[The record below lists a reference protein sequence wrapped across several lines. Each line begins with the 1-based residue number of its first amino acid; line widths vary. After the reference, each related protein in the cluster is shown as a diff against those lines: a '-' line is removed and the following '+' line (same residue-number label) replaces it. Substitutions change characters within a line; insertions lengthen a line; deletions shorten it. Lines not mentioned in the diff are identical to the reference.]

1 MKKILTWL
9 LTVIMVLTS
18 VPVTGHATETVPEPK
33 VYVDVRKNGT
43 EGFTLGA
50 DYTLEGSVI
59 TATKTED
66 NPNIV
71 ALTGLEN
78 STRPLVIQME
88 IASKGTGNAQKAFNV
103 YWNAGGSKEF
113 SLVNIDKCKVWQ
125 FAVSSQADSMNGWKI
140 TAEESQYS
148 KFAMVIGKDN
158 TVTYYLDG
166 KVSDKL
172 AISEASLNKGALKNL
187 YIRYNSNGK
196 GTIYIK
202 DLKVFEGDAPNFD
215 YTETPGNV
223 SYAGS
228 QSVQAA
234 PVVDFTDK
242 SEATFKTFKMQVF
255 TRGELSKV
263 EVGTD
268 ASVYLKSAANTEAQS
283 TVETKL
289 QEEAF
294 AGYTCGSVFDI
305 SLFKQLG
312 EESEVQVASSVID
325 GSAFSVPVTVSLPEA
340 LQKTD
345 RAFKV
350 LEIKEGAVTEI
361 TCEINSVGTAINIQ
375 ADLTSTY
382 AIAYMDSASQETVP
396 KVYVD
401 VLNKGIDGFSLG
413 ADYSMEGS
421 VITASKT
428 DANPNIVEVTG
439 LENSAR
445 PLIIEM
451 EIASKESGT
460 GQRNFNVY
468 WNAGGWTE
476 FSIVNIDKCNICNFA
491 QWPQADSMNGWK
503 ITAEEGQY
511 SKFKMVVGID
521 DTVTYY
527 LDDKESDE
535 LPIPEDY
542 LAKGEL
548 KNLYFRYN
556 SNGAGTIYIKDLK
569 IYEGESPAVIV
580 EKPVS
585 SGNAPIIAYKDKD
598 KVADVLLGTE
608 EVEKAVI
615 SMEVRDESGISEE
628 HKAAVDNALAG
639 NTLGQ
644 LFSMNLQK
652 QIGMN
657 QAEQVTTTGE
667 AIEFVLTIPESLKN
681 TDKLVDRTYQ
691 IIRVSGDNAEIIES
705 DYQAVMGT
713 AGTLSFE
720 TDQISTYAIIYKDE
734 TYVIG
739 DKVFMNTS
747 TKEGIKGVFRS
758 DSGKLTLIK
767 TEESGDYYFEMS
779 DSDHFHY
786 IREDIVNPTRFMVVQ
801 TKIAWEEAI
810 PKTVFRWRDSNS
822 RKDINFISF
831 TTSGEIKLTKGD
843 VNSYENIGNLSS
855 ESNVYTNIAV
865 VIDWNTKLADIY
877 LDDMETPVYTNWQLP
892 TQIDNVSL
900 ASADQF
906 SFGMSGTNG
915 NGKLLIK
922 DWCVYESDK
931 PKETKDLEVV
941 GDKLYL
947 NTIVTGLKDLVI
959 DKAGNEIAWETD
971 HIVMRAASDNAARL
985 SSTFSYVSNYM
996 VVRMSFGWSGSFP
1009 DAGVDYVDKNA
1020 VVDSLIKL
1028 DSATKS
1034 IVVGSETIVSNLGEN
1049 EYKDIALII
1058 NWDKHRADV
1067 YLGGELI
1074 KENVELA
1081 TMNGDKELNS
1091 VSKIRPILYA
1101 GNEAGASLLI
1111 KDWVIYESKSLK
1123 NITADT
1129 IEIEKPEITTDNKEA
1144 LAVLGSNIAMAV
1156 GSDKIYYSGEK
1167 HEVGVS
1173 ALEKDGVAYFPV
1185 SAIAQALGMGA
1196 ASITATE
1203 TFEGEKY
1210 VSVEDLAVLA
1220 ADKTVTYDDRG
1231 FVVIGDAFSDDEADR
1246 IEVLHYLLYER
1257 PSQSDVYEIFTN
1269 KTSNEA
1275 SHPRI
1280 VMDADMCAQLKQN
1293 YKNDATVRAW
1303 GDEIIASAD
1312 AMLKQEVPKYQ
1323 ISGSNNILEVSRQV
1337 LKRAETISMAYVL
1350 TEEQKYVDT
1359 LYEVYYAA
1367 GEFPNWDHK
1376 HFLDTAELINAFAIG
1391 YDWMYE
1397 AWTAD
1402 QRTYIESTMYNMG
1415 VRVGL
1420 EAYTGK
1426 IPGYYTWWAYSDMN
1440 WNVVCNGSITNGAL
1454 ALLDNALYQADCLRA
1469 AEIGIRGVEVMLDS
1483 FYPSGAWSEGPMYW
1497 GYTMSYVSY
1506 MLGSL
1511 DASFGTDFN
1520 LSNAPALGKT
1530 LNYYLAT
1537 DGPAGMNN
1545 FHDTQ
1550 GSDHMTSQPLMW
1562 LGYKYNMPGAMNIR
1576 KSNIETGSSGLVV
1589 RDLIFYN
1596 PDTAATNQDYMLD
1609 YYMEETELVSLRES
1623 FEDFESTWVSYHA
1636 GASER
1641 SHSHLDTGTYVVHM
1655 LGEKWAIDLGSDN
1668 YDLKDYCY
1676 GSYRTRTESHNLY
1689 VINPQKESDAYF
1701 GQNIRDENGEIIFV
1715 KAGINESKDK
1725 GAYSVIDLTECY
1737 QRDVTSA
1744 KRGYMLG
1751 DDRRS
1756 VVIRDEIEFK
1766 GTDNEFY
1773 WFNNIPAGTT
1783 WEIVDNKTIIL
1794 KQNGQMV
1801 KFMIETNLTDYDLS
1815 VVEAKPL
1822 VLPTQELEYTNDGVH
1837 KIQIHTS
1844 KASGDAYVQVK
1855 FIPLDDQNAAKEFS
1869 NIALKDWYIEDGEL
1883 EQLPVAPT
1891 LDAIYNEGMPLNF
1904 SKTKLIYEVAVVFDA
1919 TKIPAITAD
1928 ASEECNVVIT
1938 PAESFDEYT
1947 VIKVSWKDFPESFRA
1962 YRIKFRVMDELTDI
1976 TVDGQTW
1983 DRLQVLNHFA
1993 SAEPEEAHSATKVSD
2008 NDTQAE
2014 SRWAASGEQ
2023 WICLDLGSKKEF
2035 SALGLTWWNGSTRSY
2050 KFDIEISDDGE
2061 NFTTILEDQ
2070 ASSMQEDFEVFA
2082 LSETTSARYVR
2093 YRGYG
2098 SSANSW
2104 NSLTE
2109 FAVLVQESDA
2119 ILPDEEMDTPI
2130 PSDAQESEPT
2140 IPSDSEEMEP
2150 TFLLISDEEQTE
2162 KVGEDDKDKATL
2174 TISQRANADGVTPD
2188 TGDDSSFSIWI
2199 LLLAITGMFFSG
2211 FVCRKHC

>member
-1 MKKILTWL
+1 MKRTLIWL

-18 VPVTGHATETVPEPK
+18 VPVTSHATETETDPK

-43 EGFTLGA
+43 AGFTLGA
-50 DYTLEGSVI
+50 DYSLEGSVI
-59 TATKTED
+59 TATKTSA

-71 ALTGLEN
+71 ALTGLE
-78 STRPLVIQME
+78 SSIRPLVIQME
-88 IASKGTGNAQKAFNV
+88 IASKESGNGQRHFNI
-103 YWNAGGSKEF
+103 YWNDGSKEF

-125 FAVSSQADSMNGWKI
+125 FAEYPQDDNMDGWKV
-140 TAEESQYS
+140 TSDVDTYS
-148 KFAMVIGKDN
+148 KFAMVIGEDN

-166 KVSDKL
+166 VSSG
-172 AISEASLNKGALKNL
+172 AISRTDGVDSYGALKNL
-187 YIRYNSNGK
+187 YIRYNSNGV
-196 GTIYIK
+196 GTVYIK
-202 DLKVFEGDAPNFD
+202 DLKVFEGDAPNYD
-215 YTETPGNV
+215 YTETSGNV
-223 SYAGS
+223 AYAVS
-228 QSVQAA
+228 QSDGTA

-242 SEATFKTFKMQVF
+242 SDETFKTFKTQVF

-263 EVGTD
+263 EVGTN

-283 TVETKL
+283 TVENKL

-305 SLFKQLG
+305 SLLKKLG
-312 EESEVQVASSVID
+312 EETEVQVAASVID
-325 GSAFSVPVTVSLPEA
+325 GSAFSVPVTVSIPEA

-361 TCEINSVGTAINIQ
+361 TCEINSDGTAINIQ
-375 ADLTSTY
+375 ADMTSTY
-382 AIAYMDSASQETVP
+382 AIAYMDAASQETVP

-401 VLNKGIDGFSLG
+401 VLNKGTEGFTLG
-413 ADYSMEGS
+413 ADYTLNGS
-421 VITASKT
+421 VITATKT
-428 DANPNIVEVTG
+428 DENPNIIELTG

-460 GQRNFNVY
+460 GQRNFNIY

-476 FSIVNIDKCNICNFA
+476 FSLVNIDKCNICNFA
-491 QWPQADSMNGWK
+491 KWPQADSMNGWQ

-511 SKFKMVVGID
+511 SKFKMVLGID

-569 IYEGESPAVIV
+569 IYEGEAPAVIV
-580 EKPVS
+580 ENPVS
-585 SGNAPIIAYKDKD
+585 SGNAPVIAYKDKD

-615 SMEVRDESGISEE
+615 SMEVSDEFGISEE
-628 HKAAVDNALAG
+628 HKVAVDNALAG
-639 NTLGQ
+639 NSLGQ

-652 QIGMN
+652 QIGTD
-657 QAEQVTTTGE
+657 QAEQVTTTDE
-667 AIEFVLTIPESLKN
+667 AIELVLTIPESLKN
-681 TDKLVDRTYQ
+681 TEKLVERTYQ
-691 IIRVSGDNAEIIES
+691 LIRVSADGNAEIIES
-705 DYQAVMGT
+705 DYQAVTGT
-713 AGTLSFE
+713 AGTLSFK
-720 TDQISTYAIIYKDE
+720 TNQFSTYAIIYKDE

-747 TKEGIKGVFRS
+747 TKEGIQGVFRS

-767 TEESGDYYFEMS
+767 TEESGDYYFEMA

-831 TTSGEIKLTKGD
+831 TTEGKIKLTKDD
-843 VNSYENIGNLSS
+843 VNSYESIGNLSS
-855 ESNVYTNIAV
+855 DPNTYTNIAI
-865 VIDWNTKLADIY
+865 VIDWNTKLADVY
-877 LDDMETPVYTNWQLP
+877 VDDMETPIYTNWQLP
-892 TQIDNVSL
+892 DQIDNVKL

-922 DWCVYESDK
+922 DWCVYEGDK
-931 PKETKDLEVV
+931 PKETKDLEVI

-947 NTIVTGLKDLVI
+947 NTIATGLKDLVI

-971 HIVMRAASDNAARL
+971 HIVMKAASDNAAIL
-985 SSTFSYVSNYM
+985 SSTLPYVSNYM
-996 VVRMSFGWSGSFP
+996 VVRMSLGWSGSFP
-1009 DAGVDYVDKNA
+1009 NAGVDYVDKNA
-1020 VVDSLIKL
+1020 VTDSLIKL
-1028 DSATKS
+1028 DSATRS
-1034 IVVGSETIVSNLGEN
+1034 IVVGSETIVSNLAEN

-1058 NWDKHRADV
+1058 NWDKQRADV
-1067 YLGGELI
+1067 YLAGELV
-1074 KENVELA
+1074 KENVQFA
-1081 TMNGDKELNS
+1081 TAGDEIELNS
-1091 VSKIRPILYA
+1091 VSKIRPVLYA
-1101 GNEAGASLLI
+1101 GNEAGAGLLI

-1123 NITADT
+1123 EITADT
-1129 IEIEKPEITTDNKEA
+1129 AETEKPEISTDNEEA
-1144 LAVLGSNIAMAV
+1144 LSVLGNNIAMAV
-1156 GSDKIYYSGEK
+1156 DSDKIYYGGEK
-1167 HEVGVS
+1167 HEAGAS
-1173 ALEKDGVAYFPV
+1173 AFEKDGVAYFPV
-1185 SAIAQALGMGA
+1185 NAIAQALGKDA
-1196 ASITATE
+1196 ASITASA
-1203 TFEGEKY
+1203 TFDGEKY
-1210 VSVEDLAVLA
+1210 LSVEDLAMLA
-1220 ADKTVTYDDRG
+1220 TDKTVTYADRG
-1231 FVVIGDAFSDDEADR
+1231 FVVIGDTFTDDETAR

-1257 PSQSDVYEIFTN
+1257 PTQSDIYELFEN
-1269 KTSNEA
+1269 KTASEA
-1275 SHPRI
+1275 HPRI
-1280 VMDADMCAQLKQN
+1280 VMDADMCAQIKEN
-1293 YKNDATVRAW
+1293 YKNNVTVKAW

-1312 AMLKQEVPKYQ
+1312 AMLKQEAPKYQ
-1323 ISGSNNILEVSRQV
+1323 ISGSNNILEVSREV

-1350 TEEQKYVDT
+1350 TKEQKYVDA
-1359 LYEVYYAA
+1359 LYKVYYAA

-1391 YDWMYE
+1391 YDWMYD
-1397 AWTAD
+1397 AWTDD

-1415 VRVGL
+1415 LRVGL

-1454 ALLDNALYQADCLRA
+1454 ALLDNKLYKADSLRA

-1506 MLGSL
+1506 MLSSL
-1511 DASFGTDFN
+1511 DATFGTDFN
-1520 LSNAPALGKT
+1520 LSNAPALDKT

-1537 DGPAGMNN
+1537 DGPVGMNN

-1550 GSDHMTSQPLMW
+1550 GTDHMTSQPLMW
-1562 LGYKYNMPGAMNIR
+1562 LSYKYDMPGAMNIR
-1576 KSNIETGSSGLVV
+1576 KSNIETGSSGLTV
-1589 RDLIFYN
+1589 RDVIFYN
-1596 PDTAATNQDYMLD
+1596 PNEATANQDYTLD

-1623 FEDFESTWVSYHA
+1623 FEDFESTWISYHA

-1655 LGEKWAIDLGSDN
+1655 LGERWAIDLGSDN
-1668 YDLKDYCY
+1668 YDLDNYRY

-1689 VINPQKESDAYF
+1689 VINPQKDSETYF

-1715 KAGINESKDK
+1715 KAGIDESKAK

-1737 QRDVTSA
+1737 RRDVTSA
-1744 KRGYMLG
+1744 MRGYMLG

-1756 VVIRDEIEFK
+1756 VVIRDEITFK
-1766 GTDNEFY
+1766 EADNEFY

-1783 WEIVDNKTIIL
+1783 WEILDDKTIIL
-1794 KQNGQMV
+1794 TQNGQMV
-1801 KFMIETNLTDYDLS
+1801 KFMIETNLSDYDVS

-1822 VLPTQELEYTNDGVH
+1822 VLPTQDLEYTNEGVH
-1837 KIQIHTS
+1837 KIQIHTA
-1844 KASGDAYVQVK
+1844 KASGDVYVQVK
-1855 FIPLDDQNAAKEFS
+1855 FIPLDDPNAEEEFD
-1869 NIALKDWYIEDGEL
+1869 NIKLEEWSIEDGEL
-1883 EQLPVAPT
+1883 SQLPVAPT

-1904 SKTKLIYEVAVVFDA
+1904 SKTKLIYEIAVVFDA
-1919 TKIPAITAD
+1919 TEIPTITAD
-1928 ASEECNVVIT
+1928 APDDCNVVIT
-1938 PAESFDEYT
+1938 SAESFDEYT
-1947 VIKVSWKDFPESFRA
+1947 LIKVYWKDYPESFRT

-1976 TVDGQTW
+1976 TLDGNTW

-1993 SAEPEEAHSATKVSD
+1993 SAEPEEAHPATNVSD

-2035 SALGLTWWNGSTRSY
+2035 SAIGLSWWNGSARSY

-2061 NFTTILEDQ
+2061 NFTTVLKDQ
-2070 ASSMQEDFEVFA
+2070 ASGMKQDDYEIFVLPDS
-2082 LSETTSARYVR
+2082 TSARYVR

-2098 SSANSW
+2098 SSANAW
-2104 NSLTE
+2104 NSITE
-2109 FAVLVQESDA
+2109 FAVLTQESDVK
-2119 ILPDEEMDTPI
+2119 LPEEDMDT
-2130 PSDAQESEPT
+2130 T
-2140 IPSDSEEMEP
+2140 VPSDSEEIEP
-2150 TFLLISDEEQTE
+2150 SVPQISDEEETE
-2162 KVGEDDKDKATL
+2162 EVTVDDKDKSIL
-2174 TISQRANADGVTPD
+2174 TVSQEANTPD
-2188 TGDDSSFSIWI
+2188 TGDDSNFSMWI
-2199 LLLAITGMFFSG
+2199 LLLAIMGVFLGG
-2211 FVCRKHC
+2211 FARQNNLCTKPENRRG

>member
-1 MKKILTWL
+1 MKRTLIWL

-18 VPVTGHATETVPEPK
+18 VPVTSHATETETDPK

-43 EGFTLGA
+43 AGFTLGA
-50 DYTLEGSVI
+50 DYSLEGSVI
-59 TATKTED
+59 TATKTSA

-71 ALTGLEN
+71 ALTGLE
-78 STRPLVIQME
+78 SSIRPLVIQME
-88 IASKGTGNAQKAFNV
+88 IASKESGNGQRHFNI
-103 YWNAGGSKEF
+103 YWNDGSKEF

-125 FAVSSQADSMNGWKI
+125 FAEYPQDDNMDGWKV
-140 TAEESQYS
+140 TSDVDTYS
-148 KFAMVIGKDN
+148 KFAMVIGEDN

-166 KVSDKL
+166 VSSE
-172 AISEASLNKGALKNL
+172 AISRTDGVDSYGALKNL
-187 YIRYNSNGK
+187 YIRYNSNGV
-196 GTIYIK
+196 GTVYIK
-202 DLKVFEGDAPNFD
+202 DLKVFEGDAPNYD
-215 YTETPGNV
+215 YTETSGNV
-223 SYAGS
+223 AYAVS
-228 QSVQAA
+228 QSDGTA

-242 SEATFKTFKMQVF
+242 SDETFKTFKTQVF

-263 EVGTD
+263 EVGTN

-283 TVETKL
+283 AVENKL

-305 SLFKQLG
+305 SLLKKLG
-312 EESEVQVASSVID
+312 EETEVQVAASVID
-325 GSAFSVPVTVSLPEA
+325 GSAFSVPVTVSIPEA

-361 TCEINSVGTAINIQ
+361 TCEINSDGTAINIQ
-375 ADLTSTY
+375 ADMTSTY
-382 AIAYMDSASQETVP
+382 AIAYMDAASQETVP

-401 VLNKGIDGFSLG
+401 VLNKGTEGFTLG
-413 ADYSMEGS
+413 ADYTLNGS
-421 VITASKT
+421 VITATKT
-428 DANPNIVEVTG
+428 DENPNIIELTG

-460 GQRNFNVY
+460 GQRNFNIY

-476 FSIVNIDKCNICNFA
+476 FSLVNIDKCNICNFA
-491 QWPQADSMNGWK
+491 KWPQADSMNGWQ

-511 SKFKMVVGID
+511 SKFKMVLGID

-569 IYEGESPAVIV
+569 IYEGEAPAVIV
-580 EKPVS
+580 ENPVS
-585 SGNAPIIAYKDKD
+585 SGNAPVIAYKDKD

-615 SMEVRDESGISEE
+615 SMEVSDEFGISEE
-628 HKAAVDNALAG
+628 HKVAVDNALAG
-639 NTLGQ
+639 NSLGQ

-652 QIGMN
+652 QIGTD
-657 QAEQVTTTGE
+657 QAEQVTTTDE
-667 AIEFVLTIPESLKN
+667 AIELVLTIPESLKN
-681 TDKLVDRTYQ
+681 TEKLVERTYQ
-691 IIRVSGDNAEIIES
+691 LIRVSADGNAEIIES
-705 DYQAVMGT
+705 DYQAVTGT
-713 AGTLSFE
+713 AGTLSFK
-720 TDQISTYAIIYKDE
+720 TNQFSTYAIIYKDE

-747 TKEGIKGVFRS
+747 TKEGIQGVFRS

-767 TEESGDYYFEMS
+767 TEESGDYYFEMA

-831 TTSGEIKLTKGD
+831 TTEGKIKLTKDD
-843 VNSYENIGNLSS
+843 VNSYESIGNLSS
-855 ESNVYTNIAV
+855 DPNTYTNIAI
-865 VIDWNTKLADIY
+865 VIDWNTKLADVY
-877 LDDMETPVYTNWQLP
+877 VDDMETPIYTNWQLP
-892 TQIDNVSL
+892 DQIDNVKL

-922 DWCVYESDK
+922 DWCVYEGDK
-931 PKETKDLEVV
+931 PKETKDLEVI

-947 NTIVTGLKDLVI
+947 NTIATGLKDLVI

-971 HIVMRAASDNAARL
+971 HIVMKAASDNAAIL
-985 SSTFSYVSNYM
+985 SSTLPYVSNYM
-996 VVRMSFGWSGSFP
+996 VVRMSLGWSGSFP
-1009 DAGVDYVDKNA
+1009 NAGVDYVDKNA
-1020 VVDSLIKL
+1020 VTDSLIKL
-1028 DSATKS
+1028 DSATRS
-1034 IVVGSETIVSNLGEN
+1034 IVVGSETIVSNLAEN

-1058 NWDKHRADV
+1058 NWDKQRADV
-1067 YLGGELI
+1067 YLAGELV
-1074 KENVELA
+1074 KENVQFA
-1081 TMNGDKELNS
+1081 TAGDEIELNS
-1091 VSKIRPILYA
+1091 VSKIRPVLYA
-1101 GNEAGASLLI
+1101 GNEAGAGLLI

-1123 NITADT
+1123 EITADT
-1129 IEIEKPEITTDNKEA
+1129 AETEKPEISTDNEEA
-1144 LAVLGSNIAMAV
+1144 LSVLGNNIAMAV
-1156 GSDKIYYSGEK
+1156 DSDKIYYGGEK
-1167 HEVGVS
+1167 HEAGAS
-1173 ALEKDGVAYFPV
+1173 AFEKDGVAYFPV
-1185 SAIAQALGMGA
+1185 NAIAQALGKDA
-1196 ASITATE
+1196 ASITASA
-1203 TFEGEKY
+1203 TFDGEKY
-1210 VSVEDLAVLA
+1210 LSVEDLAMLA
-1220 ADKTVTYDDRG
+1220 TD
-1231 FVVIGDAFSDDEADR
+1231 
-1246 IEVLHYLLYER
+1246 
-1257 PSQSDVYEIFTN
+1257 
-1269 KTSNEA
+1269 
-1275 SHPRI
+1275 
-1280 VMDADMCAQLKQN
+1280 
-1293 YKNDATVRAW
+1293 
-1303 GDEIIASAD
+1303 
-1312 AMLKQEVPKYQ
+1312 
-1323 ISGSNNILEVSRQV
+1323 
-1337 LKRAETISMAYVL
+1337 
-1350 TEEQKYVDT
+1350 
-1359 LYEVYYAA
+1359 
-1367 GEFPNWDHK
+1367 
-1376 HFLDTAELINAFAIG
+1376 
-1391 YDWMYE
+1391 
-1397 AWTAD
+1397 D

-1415 VRVGL
+1415 LRVGL

-1454 ALLDNALYQADCLRA
+1454 ALLDNKLYKADSLRA

-1506 MLGSL
+1506 MLSSL
-1511 DASFGTDFN
+1511 DATFGTDFN
-1520 LSNAPALGKT
+1520 LSNAPALDKT

-1537 DGPAGMNN
+1537 DGPVGMNN

-1550 GSDHMTSQPLMW
+1550 GTDHMTSQPLMW
-1562 LGYKYNMPGAMNIR
+1562 LSYKYDMPGAMNIR
-1576 KSNIETGSSGLVV
+1576 KSNIETGSSGLTV
-1589 RDLIFYN
+1589 RDVIFYN
-1596 PDTAATNQDYMLD
+1596 PNEATANQDYTLD

-1623 FEDFESTWVSYHA
+1623 FEDFESTWISYHA

-1655 LGEKWAIDLGSDN
+1655 LGERWAIDLGSDN
-1668 YDLKDYCY
+1668 YDLDNYRY

-1689 VINPQKESDAYF
+1689 VINPQKDSETYF

-1715 KAGINESKDK
+1715 KAGIDESKAK

-1737 QRDVTSA
+1737 RRDVTSA
-1744 KRGYMLG
+1744 MRGYMLG

-1756 VVIRDEIEFK
+1756 VVIRDEITFK
-1766 GTDNEFY
+1766 EADNEFY

-1783 WEIVDNKTIIL
+1783 WEILDDKTIIL
-1794 KQNGQMV
+1794 TQNGQMV
-1801 KFMIETNLTDYDLS
+1801 KFMIETNLSDYDVS

-1822 VLPTQELEYTNDGVH
+1822 VLPTQDLEYTNEGVH
-1837 KIQIHTS
+1837 KIQIHTA
-1844 KASGDAYVQVK
+1844 KASGDVYVQVK
-1855 FIPLDDQNAAKEFS
+1855 FIPLDDPNAEEEFD
-1869 NIALKDWYIEDGEL
+1869 NIKLEEWSIEDGEL
-1883 EQLPVAPT
+1883 SKLPVAPT

-1904 SKTKLIYEVAVVFDA
+1904 SKTKLIYEIAVVFDA
-1919 TKIPAITAD
+1919 TEIPTITAD
-1928 ASEECNVVIT
+1928 APDDCNVVIT

-1947 VIKVSWKDFPESFRA
+1947 LIKVYWKDYPESFRT

-1976 TVDGQTW
+1976 TLDGNTW

-1993 SAEPEEAHSATKVSD
+1993 SAEPEEAHPATNVSD

-2035 SALGLTWWNGSTRSY
+2035 SAIGLSWWNGSARSY

-2061 NFTTILEDQ
+2061 NFTTVLKDQ
-2070 ASSMQEDFEVFA
+2070 ASGMKQDDYEIFVLPDS
-2082 LSETTSARYVR
+2082 TSARYVR

-2098 SSANSW
+2098 SSANAW
-2104 NSLTE
+2104 NSITE
-2109 FAVLVQESDA
+2109 FAVLTQESDVK
-2119 ILPDEEMDTPI
+2119 LPEEDMDT
-2130 PSDAQESEPT
+2130 T
-2140 IPSDSEEMEP
+2140 VPSDSEEIEP
-2150 TFLLISDEEQTE
+2150 SVPQISDEEEAEEVT
-2162 KVGEDDKDKATL
+2162 VDDKDKSIL
-2174 TISQRANADGVTPD
+2174 TVSQEANTPD
-2188 TGDDSSFSIWI
+2188 TGDDSNFSMWI
-2199 LLLAITGMFFSG
+2199 LLLAIMGVFLGG
-2211 FVCRKHC
+2211 FARKNNLCTKPENRRG